1 MSKVAI
7 IGTTTWGTTL
17 GIMLTRKG
25 TRVRL
30 WARSAPEAQEINRAR
45 ENAAFLPGIRL
56 PRRLVAT
63 ASMEEALDRAALLI
77 MAVPAQTMRANIR
90 LASPY
95 LKPPMLILSAA
106 KGLEMG
112 EGKRMSEVIA
122 EEVEPS
128 LHPNICALSGPNL
141 AREIIGGLPA
151 VTVVAASTQEVAERI
166 QQLLSSPRFCVFTNT
181 DLVGVELGGALK
193 NIIALGAGIADGL
206 GYGDNAKAAFITRG
220 LAEIAILGIA
230 AGANPLTFAG
240 LAGVGDLVAT
250 CASRLSRNH
259 FVGEE
264 LSKGR
269 PLAEIMASMRS
280 IAEGIDTTRAA
291 LHLAERLGVEMP
303 ITEVIY
309 RILFQ
314 GLDSRQGV
322 AELMGRPAGSETVGM
337 EE

>member
-1 MSKVAI
+1 MSRVAI

-30 WARSAPEAQEINRAR
+30 WARSALEAQEINRTR
-45 ENAAFLPGIRL
+45 ENAPFLPGVRL
-56 PRRLVAT
+56 PRRLTAT
-63 ASMEEALDRAALLI
+63 ASMEEALDRAALVI

-106 KGLEMG
+106 KGLEVG
-112 EGKRMSEVIA
+112 DGKRMSEVIA
-122 EEVEPS
+122 EEIEPA

-141 AREIIGGLPA
+141 AKEIIGGLPA

-220 LAEIAILGIA
+220 LAEIATLGLA

-240 LAGVGDLVAT
+240 LAGLGDLIAT
-250 CASRLSRNH
+250 CSSRLSRNH
-259 FVGEE
+259 YVGEE
-264 LSKGR
+264 LGKGR
-269 PLAEIMASMRS
+269 SLAEITASMRS

-291 LHLAERLGVEMP
+291 LHLAQRLGVEMP
-303 ITEVIY
+303 ITQVIY

-314 GLDSRQGV
+314 GLDPRRGV
-322 AELMGRPAGSETVGM
+322 AELMGRPAGSET
-337 EE
+337 

>member
-1 MSKVAI
+1 
-7 IGTTTWGTTL
+7 
-17 GIMLTRKG
+17 
-25 TRVRL
+25 
-30 WARSAPEAQEINRAR
+30 
-45 ENAAFLPGIRL
+45 
-56 PRRLVAT
+56 
-63 ASMEEALDRAALLI
+63 MEEALDRAALLI

-269 PLAEIMASMRS
+269 PLAQIMASMRS

-314 GLDSRQGV
+314 GLDPRQGV
-322 AELMGRPAGSETVGM
+322 VELMGRPAGSETVGM